1 VAAEAANPK
10 GETAQSREGTAAHWV
25 WHEVLRGAAPDCR
38 SLIGQRAPN
47 GVVIDER
54 ATQGAQCFVDEIRG
68 VVPEGRRH
76 MVQLEVPL
84 LHHGVHPENGGTP
97 DAFWVDTEAHTLY
110 VWDYKHGYREV
121 TPLSHQIVNY
131 ALMALPNRSRIS
143 YPYDDEWLTAL
154 NVSLRV
160 VQPFCYHKQGGVVEE
175 WVGKASELVP
185 VWKKLHTRAKQ
196 ADELPLFSPGPHCR
210 DCSAVGK
217 CPAVRKLFNML
228 HDMTEKAGPLDEMTP
243 AEMAVELRHLE
254 KLAPVLKDRIEALE
268 ASLIDAVQKGDVS
281 AGLVLA
287 NVPGRG
293 DDWTAPFEQVVA
305 LTSMFGVEATKP
317 TLKTPKQVIDSAPAE
332 LRPALRATLAQVSQK
347 KPGRVELRPADET
360 LAALTFSKRT

>member
-10 GETAQSREGTAAHWV
+10 GDTASSREGTAAHWV
-25 WHEVLRGAAPDCR
+25 WHEVLRGAAPTCR
-38 SLIGQRAPN
+38 SLIGHRAPN

-54 ATQGAQCFVDEIRG
+54 AAQGAQCFVDEIRA
-68 VVPEGRRH
+68 VVPADRLHE
-76 MVQLEVPL
+76 VQLEAPL
-84 LHHGVHPENGGTP
+84 LHHGVHTENGGTP
-97 DAFWVDTEAHTLY
+97 DAFWVDTAAHTLY

-131 ALMALPNRSRIS
+131 ALMALPNRSRVN
-143 YPYDDEWLTAL
+143 YPYDDEWLQAL

-175 WVGKASELVP
+175 WRGTAADLAP
-185 VWKKLHTRAKQ
+185 VWKKLRMKAKQ
-196 ADELPLFSPGPHCR
+196 ADELPLFTPGQHCR

-217 CPAVRKLFNML
+217 CPAVRKLTNML
-228 HDMTEKAGPLDEMTP
+228 HDMTEKAGPLDEMAP

-268 ASLIDAVQKGDVS
+268 ASLIDAVQRGDVS

-317 TLKTPKQVIDSAPAE
+317 VLKTPKQVIDSAPAE
-332 LRPALRATLAQVSQK
+332 LRPALRVTLAQVSQK
-347 KPGRVELRPADET
+347 KPGSVQLRPADET
-360 LAALTFSKRT
+360 IAALTFSKRT